1 MIMNPRSFFLK
12 LLALMLVLAVSL
24 ITRAGNTATNN
35 LLWRISGNG
44 LEQPSYVFGTIHLIC
59 ADDMV
64 TFDKVEQKM
73 RKTNRLV
80 LELNLEDPMVLFS
93 MVQQMVMKNDTRL
106 HDLLSD
112 EDYRLVADFFKDSLD
127 TDLAT
132 QAHIQPF
139 FLISMIMPHMLGCH
153 TDSYEYYLMGL
164 SKELGIPLK
173 GLETVDEQMDVFARL
188 SYQEQAEILV
198 ESIRDYDK
206 GRKEFL
212 EMVSYYL
219 AMDLEGMQ
227 KLTESVE
234 TDFEAFN
241 YALLEERNKRWIPR
255 MSGMMQE
262 TPTFFG
268 VGAGHFPGH
277 TGIIQL
283 LREAGFTVEPL
294 L

>member
-1 MIMNPRSFFLK
+1 MMKSRSIFLQSM
-12 LLALMLVLAVSL
+12 ALVLVLAGSL
-24 ITRAGNTATNN
+24 SVHASEAATNN

-59 ADDMV
+59 ADDLV
-64 TFDKVEQKM
+64 EFEKVEQKM
-73 RKTNRLV
+73 RKTDRLV

-93 MVQQMVMKNDTRL
+93 MVQQMVMKGDTSL

-112 EDYRLVADFFKDSLD
+112 EDYRLVSDFFRDSLQ
-127 TDLAT
+127 TELSA

-153 TDSYEYYLMGL
+153 TDSYDYYLMGL
-164 SKELGIPLK
+164 SKEAGIPLK
-173 GLETVDEQMDVFARL
+173 GLETVDEQMDVFTRL

-198 ESIRDYDK
+198 EAIRDYDK

-227 KLTESVE
+227 QLTESVE
-234 TDFEAFN
+234 TDYEAFN

-255 MSGMMQE
+255 MSSMMQE
-262 TPTFFG
+262 APTFFG
-268 VGAGHFPGH
+268 VGAGHFPGD
-277 TGIIQL
+277 TGIIKL
-283 LREAGFTVEPL
+283 LREAGYTVEPL